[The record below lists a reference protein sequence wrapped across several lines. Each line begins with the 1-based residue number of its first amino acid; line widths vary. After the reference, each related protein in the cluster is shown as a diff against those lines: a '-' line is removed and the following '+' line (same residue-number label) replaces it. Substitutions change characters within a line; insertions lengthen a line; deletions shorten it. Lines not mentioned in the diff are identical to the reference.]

1 MNLTSKDI
9 SEDFPNSG
17 KTYLNN
23 ASVSLMPLQ
32 SIEAMK
38 DFLISYNSMG
48 PDSIDSKSFVTEK
61 LQNTRKVIAKITNC
75 QPEEII
81 LTQSTTDGI
90 NIVANGL
97 SFEPNSNLIIRGLSH
112 EHHANFYPWLRL
124 QNKTKIKNLSIDKN
138 GFFNFDEFK
147 TLLDNNTKLVA
158 LSHALYNTGSIL
170 PIEKI
175 GNMLENHTLFF
186 IDSAQTVGCIG
197 NFDVKKIKCDF
208 MSFNGSKW
216 LCGPMGTG
224 LFYCNKKSQGLLEP
238 MTIGGES
245 AMIYDDTKL
254 VAISHALY
262 NTGSILPVEKIGNM
276 LENNT
281 LFFIDSAQTIGC
293 IGNFDVTKT
302 KCDFMSFNGS
312 KWLCGPMG
320 TGLFYCN
327 KKSHEL
333 LEPVTI
339 GGESAMIYDNTNLAF
354 KDIPDKFQTGFRNYV
369 GMVGLESSVNY
380 LLKFGME
387 NIREKDLYLSNLLR
401 EELSKIKNIILYGP
415 ETPEERTSIVSFN
428 IDGYDPQIIVEKL
441 EKQNIILAVREI
453 LEQKIIRASPH
464 FFNTESEIFRVID
477 AIKNL

>member
-17 KTYLNN
+17 KIYLNN
-23 ASVSLMPLQ
+23 ASVSLMPSQ

-38 DFLISYNSMG
+38 DFLISYNSIG
-48 PDSIDSKSFVTEK
+48 PDSINSEPFVTEK
-61 LQNTRKVIAKITNC
+61 LQNTRKIIAKIINC
-75 QPEEII
+75 KPEEVI

-97 SFEPNSNLIIRGLSH
+97 SFEQNSNLIIRGFSH

-124 QNKTKIKNLSIDKN
+124 QNKTKIRNLSIDKN
-138 GFFNFDEFK
+138 GFFDFDELK
-147 TLLDNNTKLVA
+147 TLLDSN
-158 LSHALYNTGSIL
+158 
-170 PIEKI
+170 
-175 GNMLENHTLFF
+175 
-186 IDSAQTVGCIG
+186 
-197 NFDVKKIKCDF
+197 
-208 MSFNGSKW
+208 
-216 LCGPMGTG
+216 
-224 LFYCNKKSQGLLEP
+224 
-238 MTIGGES
+238 
-245 AMIYDDTKL
+245 TKL

-276 LENNT
+276 LENHT
-281 LFFIDSAQTIGC
+281 TFFIDSAQTVGC
-293 IGNFDVTKT
+293 IGNFDVAKI

-333 LEPVTI
+333 LEPMTI
-339 GGESAMIYDNTNLAF
+339 GGESAMIYNNTNLAF

-369 GMVGLESSVNY
+369 GMVGLESSAKY

-387 NIREKDLYLSNLLR
+387 NIRKKNLYLSNLLR
-401 EELSKIKNIILYGP
+401 EELSKIKNIILYGSEIP
-415 ETPEERTSIVSFN
+415 QERTSIVSFN
-428 IDGYDPQIIVEKL
+428 IDGHDPQAIVEKL
-441 EKQNIILAVREI
+441 EKQNIVLAVREI
-453 LEQKIIRASPH
+453 LEKKIVRASPH
-464 FFNTESEIFRVID
+464 FFNTESEILRVID